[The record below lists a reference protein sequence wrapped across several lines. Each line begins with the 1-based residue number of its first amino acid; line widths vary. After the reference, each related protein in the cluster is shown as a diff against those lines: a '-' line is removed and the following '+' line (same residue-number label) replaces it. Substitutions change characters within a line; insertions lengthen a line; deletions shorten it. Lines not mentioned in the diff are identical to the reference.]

1 MLLFFDNL
9 SQCLLFHYRTSLVT
23 LLSGLGLN
31 EEEMQCFE
39 LENINL
45 QTFVSLSEYDLIE
58 LGISDRGKRET
69 IMKIVRNFRLQGSNG
84 EPVSR
89 LGPLR

>member
-31 EEEMQCFE
+31 DEEMQCFE
-39 LENINL
+39 QENINL
-45 QTFVSLSEYDLIE
+45 QTFVSLSEYDLIQ
-58 LGISDRGKRET
+58 LGISDCDRRET
-69 IMKIVRNFRLQGSNG
+69 IMKIVHNLRLQGYNG

>member
-1 MLLFFDNL
+1 M
-9 SQCLLFHYRTSLVT
+9 SLVT
-23 LLSGLGLN
+23 LLSGLRLN

-39 LENINL
+39 QANINL
-45 QTFVSLSEYDLIE
+45 QTFVLLSEYDLIE

-69 IMKIVRNFRLQGSNG
+69 IMKIVRNFRLQGYNG
-84 EPVSR
+84 EPISR

>member
-1 MLLFFDNL
+1 
-9 SQCLLFHYRTSLVT
+9 
-23 LLSGLGLN
+23 
-31 EEEMQCFE
+31 MQCFE
-39 LENINL
+39 QENINL

-69 IMKIVRNFRLQGSNG
+69 IMKVVHNFQLQGSIG

>member
-1 MLLFFDNL
+1 MLFFIDNL
-9 SQCLLFHYRTSLVT
+9 SHCLLLTYRTSLVT

-31 EEEMQCFE
+31 EEEIQCFE
-39 LENINL
+39 EENINL
-45 QTFVSLSEYDLIE
+45 QTFVLLSEYDLIE
-58 LGISDRGKRET
+58 LGISDRAKREAV
-69 IMKIVRNFRLQGSNG
+69 MKIVHNFRLKGANG

>member
-1 MLLFFDNL
+1 M
-9 SQCLLFHYRTSLVT
+9 SLVT

-39 LENINL
+39 QANINL
-45 QTFVSLSEYDLIE
+45 QTFILISEYDLIE
-58 LGISDRGKRET
+58 LGISDHGRRET
-69 IMKIVRNFRLQGSNG
+69 IMKFVRNFRLQGSNG
-84 EPVSR
+84 EAVSR

>member
-1 MLLFFDNL
+1 M
-9 SQCLLFHYRTSLVT
+9 SLVT

-39 LENINL
+39 QEDINL
-45 QTFVSLSEYDLIE
+45 QTFVLLSECDLKE

-69 IMKIVRNFRLQGSNG
+69 IMKIVHNFQLQGSNG
-84 EPVSR
+84 KPVSR
-89 LGPLR
+89 LGHLR

>member
-1 MLLFFDNL
+1 VSFIIDNL
-9 SQCLLFHYRTSLVT
+9 SQCLLFHYRMSLVT

-39 LENINL
+39 QANINL
-45 QTFVSLSEYDLIE
+45 QTFILLSEYDLIE

-69 IMKIVRNFRLQGSNG
+69 IMKIVHNFRLQGCNG